1 MFTLNWR
8 WNWKSII
15 LDANVPFFIEFLT
28 ESTVTLAYFS
38 HPVIATAQTVRIAF
52 EANFNTRHSVN
63 VKIATLNST
72 LFKPVEIRDIP

>member
-28 ESTVTLAYFS
+28 ESTVTLVNFS
-38 HPVIATAQTVRIAF
+38 HPIITTAQTIRIAF
-52 EANFNTRHSVN
+52 EADFNTGQSVN
-63 VKIATLNST
+63 IEIATLKFDV
-72 LFKPVEIRDIP
+72 FKSVENRDIP